1 MMNKYFTGN
10 KKQTG
15 STLLVIIAAMVLL
28 AVLVGAVYTL
38 NTTALFNQAV
48 AQRASKALYLS
59 ESGIRITQ
67 SEYRAAVEADTAGS
81 SFTVHSKLPSL
92 HNKNFPLP
100 DNAGAFT
107 AYVYPYWFYAKV
119 AYPAEAATITLC
131 LPGELPRKDDADTAV
146 TIPAS
151 GYLRIKDSGRPP
163 GSSAWTPGK
172 SRTAVYDNFN
182 NSTDIAAFHAGNGG
196 TAVTFKLSTPFT
208 DPLVAHDEFYIG
220 YATSTDATVS
230 ANNLIFYVAD
240 ANMAYM
246 YPPAQGTI
254 FTEKSAAIMNLKYDL
269 RIIDG
274 SVSPVKVTLT
284 NIQDLA
290 GNPASPTIMRDDIIF
305 IGKSVGFRSTST
317 FGE

>member
-38 NTTALFNQAV
+38 NTTALFTQTV

-59 ESGIRITQ
+59 ESGIRVAQ
-67 SEYRAAVEADTAGS
+67 SEYRAAVEADTAGN

-107 AYVYPYWFYAKV
+107 AYVYPYWFYARTDI
-119 AYPAEAATITLC
+119 PAGTATVTLY
-131 LPGELPRKDDADTAV
+131 LPGDLPRKDDTDTAV
-146 TIPAS
+146 TIPSS
-151 GYLRIKDSGRPP
+151 GFLRIKDSGRPSGAAAWT
-163 GSSAWTPGK
+163 GSSTVP
-172 SRTAVYDNFN
+172 YDNFN
-182 NSTDIAAFHAGNGG
+182 NNTDIAAFHAGNGG
-196 TAVTFKLSTPFT
+196 TALTFKLSTPFT
-208 DPLVAHDEFYIG
+208 DPLVADDEFYIG
-220 YATSTDATVS
+220 YATTTAATVS
-230 ANNLIFYVAD
+230 ANNLIFYVTD
-240 ANMAYM
+240 ANTAYM
-246 YPPAQGTI
+246 YPPAQGTV
-254 FTEKSAAIMNLKYDL
+254 FVDKGSLPHLKYDL

-284 NIQDLA
+284 NIQDLS
-290 GNPASPTIMRDDIIF
+290 GNPASPTIMRDDRIF
-305 IGKSVGFRSTST
+305 IGKSIGFRSTST

>member
-1 MMNKYFTGN
+1 MNKYFTGN

-38 NTTALFNQAV
+38 NTTALFTQTV

-59 ESGIRITQ
+59 ESGIRVAQ
-67 SEYRAAVEADTAGS
+67 SEYRAAVEADTAGN

-107 AYVYPYWFYAKV
+107 AYVYPYWFYARTDI
-119 AYPAEAATITLC
+119 PAGTATVTLY
-131 LPGELPRKDDADTAV
+131 LPGDLPRKDDTDTAV
-146 TIPAS
+146 TIPSS
-151 GYLRIKDSGRPP
+151 GFLRIKDSGRPSGAAAWT
-163 GSSAWTPGK
+163 GSSTVP
-172 SRTAVYDNFN
+172 YDNFN
-182 NSTDIAAFHAGNGG
+182 NNTDIAAFHAGNGG
-196 TAVTFKLSTPFT
+196 TALTFKLSTPFT
-208 DPLVAHDEFYIG
+208 DPLVADDEFYIG
-220 YATSTDATVS
+220 YATTTAATVS
-230 ANNLIFYVAD
+230 ANNLIFYVTD
-240 ANMAYM
+240 ANTAYM
-246 YPPAQGTI
+246 YPPAQGTV
-254 FTEKSAAIMNLKYDL
+254 FVDKGSLPHLKYDL

-284 NIQDLA
+284 NIQDLS
-290 GNPASPTIMRDDIIF
+290 GNPASPTIMRDDRIF
-305 IGKSVGFRSTST
+305 IGKSIGFRSTST

>member
-67 SEYRAAVEADTAGS
+67 SEYRAAVEADTAGNT
-81 SFTVHSKLPSL
+81 FTVHSKLPSL

-119 AYPAEAATITLC
+119 AYPAEAATITLY
-131 LPGELPRKDDADTAV
+131 LPGELPRKDDTDTAV

-151 GYLRIKDSGRPP
+151 GCLRIKDSGRP
-163 GSSAWTPGK
+163 SSASAWTSPNPPI
-172 SRTAVYDNFN
+172 AFYDNFN
-182 NSTDIAAFHAGNGG
+182 NNTDIAAFHAGNGG
-196 TAVTFKLSTPFT
+196 TALTFKLSTPFT
-208 DPLVAHDEFYIG
+208 DPLVADDEFYIG
-220 YATSTDATVS
+220 YATTTDATVS
-230 ANNLIFYVAD
+230 ANNLIFYVTD
-240 ANMAYM
+240 ANTAYM

-254 FTEKSAAIMNLKYDL
+254 FTAINEIKNYKYDL
-269 RIIDG
+269 RIID
-274 SVSPVKVTLT
+274 SSLSPVKVTLT

-290 GNPASPTIMRDDIIF
+290 GNPASPEIRQGYIIF
-305 IGKSVGFRSTST
+305 IGKSIGFRSTST

>member
-1 MMNKYFTGN
+1 MNKYFTGN

-38 NTTALFNQAV
+38 NTTALFTQTV

-59 ESGIRITQ
+59 ESGIRVAQ
-67 SEYRAAVEADTAGS
+67 SEYRAAVEADTAGN

-107 AYVYPYWFYAKV
+107 AYVYPYWFYARTDI
-119 AYPAEAATITLC
+119 PAGTATVTLY
-131 LPGELPRKDDADTAV
+131 LPGDLPRKDDTDTAV

-151 GYLRIKDSGRPP
+151 GCLRIKDSGRP
-163 GSSAWTPGK
+163 SSASAWTSPNPPI
-172 SRTAVYDNFN
+172 AFYDNFN
-182 NSTDIAAFHAGNGG
+182 NNTDIAAFHAGNGG
-196 TAVTFKLSTPFT
+196 TALTFKLSTPFT
-208 DPLVAHDEFYIG
+208 DPLVADDEFYIG
-220 YATSTDATVS
+220 YATTTDATVS
-230 ANNLIFYVAD
+230 ANNLIFYVTD
-240 ANMAYM
+240 ANTAYM

-254 FTEKSAAIMNLKYDL
+254 FTAINEIKNYKYDL
-269 RIIDG
+269 RIID
-274 SVSPVKVTLT
+274 SSLSPVKVTLT

-290 GNPASPTIMRDDIIF
+290 GNPASPEIRQGYIIF
-305 IGKSVGFRSTST
+305 IGKSIGFRSTST

>member
-1 MMNKYFTGN
+1 MNKYFTGN

-67 SEYRAAVEADTAGS
+67 SEYRAAVEADTAGNT
-81 SFTVHSKLPSL
+81 FTVHSKLPSL

-107 AYVYPYWFYAKV
+107 AYVYPYWFYARTDI
-119 AYPAEAATITLC
+119 PAGTATVTLY
-131 LPGELPRKDDADTAV
+131 LPGDLPRKDDTDTAV
-146 TIPAS
+146 TIPSS
-151 GYLRIKDSGRPP
+151 GFLRIKDSGRPSGAAAWT
-163 GSSAWTPGK
+163 GSSTVP
-172 SRTAVYDNFN
+172 YDNFN
-182 NSTDIAAFHAGNGG
+182 NNTDIAAFHAGNGG
-196 TAVTFKLSTPFT
+196 TALTFKLSTPFT
-208 DPLVAHDEFYIG
+208 DPLVADDEFYIG
-220 YATSTDATVS
+220 YATTTAATVS
-230 ANNLIFYVAD
+230 ANNLIFYVTD
-240 ANMAYM
+240 ANTAYM
-246 YPPAQGTI
+246 YPPAQGTV
-254 FTEKSAAIMNLKYDL
+254 FVDKGSLPHLKYDL

-284 NIQDLA
+284 NIQDLS
-290 GNPASPTIMRDDIIF
+290 GNPASPTIMRDDRIF
-305 IGKSVGFRSTST
+305 IGKSIGFRSTST